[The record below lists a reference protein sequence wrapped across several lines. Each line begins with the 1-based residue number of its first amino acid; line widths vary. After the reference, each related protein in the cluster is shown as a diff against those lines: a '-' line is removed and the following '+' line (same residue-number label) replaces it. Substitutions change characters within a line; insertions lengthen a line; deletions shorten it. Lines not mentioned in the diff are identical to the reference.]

1 MVSVMFQMAQG
12 LATFQ
17 VLMVLM
23 VRTMFMV
30 TMSMSTTAM
39 TIMATTA
46 TLPHVIL

>member
-1 MVSVMFQMAQG
+1 MVSMVFQMAQG

-39 TIMATTA
+39 SIMATIA